1 MENVEYSQEER
12 GYAFLKGKDRQKGLT
27 VPLLAIIHIL
37 LNIVFSLA
45 VTYLL
50 FKYHSE
56 HNQVKGKQYQLVASM
71 YWSIVFICFIGA
83 VVIITGNA
91 YLYYALVFIGDQSPD
106 VFGFRIASDFTVGIL
121 AVIELISSVLTPH
134 DPNFFIPHLIRRTLC
149 CNQCC
154 RCCSSQSRVN
164 ILRRLILG
172 IAMWIIILF
181 LQIAISSV
189 LPIAIVVVSNPVP
202 SLAFV
207 SILIALFFCMVVF
220 VAYFLNAFEG
230 NYISR
235 HRLSKKERRRSSVSL
250 STLMSD
256 WSMAGGW
263 ARNKLVLIAQAFVFL
278 VIFAVVVLVVI
289 IYLNFV
295 RAGANT
301 NTVGGLFFSLVP
313 SVVLGGITWAA
324 KKHLFKEFEE
334 EEEEEGDK
342 AVENSEKEKVK
353 LQFGGVSIHPK
364 MFRKSAKKMH
374 NEKNA
379 KTPTSTPSSPTA
391 VNQDT
396 KTALD
401 TQDAN
406 TTDTA
411 ILIDQPEE
419 SDTVLSNAEALS
431 EAANIQVEGNGTAK
445 NAECQVFIEATI
457 DSEMVKVPFI
467 EGARVIDDPSTY

>member
-1 MENVEYSQEER
+1 
-12 GYAFLKGKDRQKGLT
+12 
-27 VPLLAIIHIL
+27 
-37 LNIVFSLA
+37 
-45 VTYLL
+45 
-50 FKYHSE
+50 
-56 HNQVKGKQYQLVASM
+56 M
-71 YWSIVFICFIGA
+71 YWSVVFMCFIGA

-91 YLYYALVFIGDQSPD
+91 YLYYALVFIGDQSED
-106 VFGFRIASDFTVGIL
+106 VFGFRITSDITVGML
-121 AVIELISSVLTPH
+121 AVIELMVSVLTPH
-134 DPNFFIPHLIRRTLC
+134 NPNFFIPHLIRRTLC

-154 RCCSSQSRVN
+154 HCCGSQSRMN

-181 LQIAISSV
+181 LQLAISSV
-189 LPIAIVVVSNPVP
+189 LPIAIVVILNPVP
-202 SLAFV
+202 SLAV
-207 SILIALFFCMVVF
+207 ISIMIALFFCMVVF

-235 HRLSKKERRRSSVSL
+235 HRLSKEEKKKATVSL
-250 STLMSD
+250 RTLTKD
-256 WSMAGGW
+256 WNMAGDW

-278 VIFAVVVLVVI
+278 VIFAVVALVVV

-342 AVENSEKEKVK
+342 GAENIETKEVKESVLQIGGFSIRPKV
-353 LQFGGVSIHPK
+353 
-364 MFRKSAKKMH
+364 FRRSTKKMH
-374 NEKNA
+374 NEA
-379 KTPTSTPSSPTA
+379 KTSTSTPSSSTA
-391 VNQDT
+391 VNQNT
-396 KTALD
+396 KTTSD

-406 TTDTA
+406 TNGFVPTDTA

-419 SDTVLSNAEALS
+419 SDTVLSNAEAPN

-445 NAECQVFIEATI
+445 NVECQVFIEATI
-457 DSEMVKVPFI
+457 DSEMVKVPYI
-467 EGARVIDDPSTY
+467 KGVTDIDDPSIY